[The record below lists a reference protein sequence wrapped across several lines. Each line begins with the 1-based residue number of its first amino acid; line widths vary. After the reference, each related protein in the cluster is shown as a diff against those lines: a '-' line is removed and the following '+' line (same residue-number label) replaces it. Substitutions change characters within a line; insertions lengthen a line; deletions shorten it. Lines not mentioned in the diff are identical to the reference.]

1 MNTKL
6 YSLNI
11 TDLNDYSEKVISITQ
26 EQKDILNFLS
36 DGSYLNTE
44 DYSFEI
50 KDNTNINDNANI
62 AATMLRAMFK

>member
-62 AATMLRAMFK
+62 AAAMLRAMFK

>member
-50 KDNTNINDNANI
+50 KDNTNINDNTNI
-62 AATMLRAMFK
+62 AAAMLRAMFK